1 MRYPRK
7 FPLKLSALYLGLIC
21 LFTITTNQL
30 NAQDSTRS
38 LLDFNNNKLIKKV
51 NSLLDSNQKKINKL
65 IFSKADS
72 IKSKL
77 NSSVQNNLPRE
88 VEKPLPYERL
98 LNTKYTFGRRAYQN
112 TVSQFNYYFN
122 ADEELKD
129 IILNARNAFQEDYTE
144 TLPFYDFDLATTSKR
159 SIDSI
164 IYRCNANI
172 VLHDLRNNWIDD
184 AYLLMAKAYLYHR
197 NFDTAGSILQ
207 FINYSFDE
215 KENGADLVIGSNLR
229 NTKGKFSIASPDN
242 NRLWENGNV
251 RNESLVWQAR
261 NYFEIGELNQGL
273 SLLQLLKTD
282 AVFPARLHPFLFEQ
296 LAYGYYQM
304 DLPDSAATYLIKA
317 LPNAIDINAKAR
329 WYFLIA
335 QLWDKADK
343 NIEAYHWY
351 QKASQQAIN
360 PILSVYAKINVINIE
375 AKNANNKW
383 EELANTLE
391 RLTKREKY
399 KPYSDII
406 YFEMAKLAIKNKGV
420 QQAHDWL
427 ILSIKKNTTNTKQK
441 QKAFELLG
449 ALSYDN
455 NIYSVSKLAYDN
467 LTGVLKTNPNY
478 EKIILRKKWMDQ
490 INTNNQL
497 IQKEDSLQYFYTLPL
512 EIQNVRLL
520 KWQKS
525 QEAYTESLTNLFIEK
540 TEKKELEVIS
550 NNTNSFNN
558 NNSNNNGFG
567 NNRNNGFGNNNANG
581 FGNNAN
587 SFGNNNNNL
596 GNSNNN
602 NSSNNTASDFYFENK
617 NSVSQGK
624 QNFTQKWGERP
635 NIDNWRRKTSGN
647 IAYNKTT
654 ISDLNTTGNSQDA
667 SSKKDTASKNQIK
680 KEVNTAALAVAIKD
694 AKDLENSK
702 LNWNKTAM
710 ANAQLFLLELN
721 DFDKALP
728 LYKKIIERNIEPAI
742 TERALLDMASQYRH
756 DNQPD
761 ISDSIIQIVN
771 KNFPKGYYATK
782 KQEAFNKKTR
792 TQNSVN
798 DYKEAYFL
806 TQIGNWDSLSNM
818 NDKLTSSLKRT
829 KWNTPYQFLKVKM
842 YAQQRMDS
850 LAIMVLDSIILSNQ
864 NELIREK
871 AKNIIAELKKR
882 KETEAYLKQL
892 VIETPVIVQ
901 PIIETTPV
909 EATAITSQQQQANTQ
924 PQSQKDSKA
933 GNIDQPTIT
942 KEPIIAAAPVVP
954 RIIFSNDSTEDHYVA
969 LVTNKVKE
977 VFVKESQTAF
987 TYLNNDEFKKQNLK
1001 TTYVQ
1006 FDDNVYIVWIGP
1018 FSTQQAGTSYIQKI
1032 KPRLKNELI
1041 SFILANQYEI
1051 YILGKSNILQ
1061 IKTKEELEL
1070 YKEFM
1075 QKNIYK

>member
-7 FPLKLSALYLGLIC
+7 YPFKFIALYLGLFC
-21 LFTITTNQL
+21 LFAFTTNQL
-30 NAQDSTRS
+30 TAQDSTRS

-65 IFSKADS
+65 IFNKADS
-72 IKSKL
+72 LKTKL
-77 NSSVQNNLPRE
+77 NNSVRNNLPRE

-98 LNTKYTFGRRAYQN
+98 LNTKYTLGRRAYQN

-122 ADEELKD
+122 ADEELKE
-129 IILNARNAFQEDYTE
+129 IILNARNEFQEDYTE
-144 TLPFYDFDLATTSKR
+144 TLPFYDYDLATTSKR

-215 KENGADLVIGSNLR
+215 KENGADLPIGSNIR

-242 NRLWENGNV
+242 NRIWENGNV
-251 RNESLVWQAR
+251 RNESMVWQAR

-304 DLPDSAATYLIKA
+304 DIPDSAATYLIKA
-317 LPNAIDINAKAR
+317 LPNAVDLNAKAR

-375 AKNANNKW
+375 AKNSNNKW
-383 EELANTLE
+383 QDLANTLE
-391 RLTKREKY
+391 RMTKREKY

-406 YFEMAKLAIKNKGV
+406 YFEMAKLAIKNKGI

-427 ILSIKKNTTNTKQK
+427 ILSIKKNTSNAKQK

-455 NIYSVSKLAYDN
+455 NIYSIAKLAYEN

-478 EKIILRKKWMDQ
+478 EKIVLRKKWMDQ
-490 INTNNQL
+490 INTNNQIIL
-497 IQKEDSLQYFYTLPL
+497 KEDSLQYFYLLPK
-512 EIQNVRLL
+512 EVQNNRLL
-520 KWQKS
+520 KWQKN
-525 QEAYTESLTNLFIEK
+525 QDALTESLKDLFIEK
-540 TEKKELEVIS
+540 TEKKEQEPIS
-550 NNTNSFNN
+550 NFNN
-558 NNSNNNGFG
+558 NNSNNIGFG
-567 NNRNNGFGNNNANG
+567 NNRNNAFGNNN
-581 FGNNAN
+581 
-587 SFGNNNNNL
+587 SFGT
-596 GNSNNN
+596 SNNN
-602 NSSNNTASDFYFENK
+602 NSNNNSVSDFYFENK
-617 NSVSQGK
+617 SSVSQGK

-647 IAYNKTT
+647 IAYNKTN
-654 ISDLNTTGNSQDA
+654 IGDLNTNANTQAPSAQKDSVNKNSITKE
-667 SSKKDTASKNQIK
+667 SKS
-680 KEVNTAALAVAIKD
+680 NTAADAIKD
-694 AKDLENSK
+694 AKDLEKSQ

-710 ANAQLFLLELN
+710 ANAQLFLLQLN

-728 LYKKIIERNIEPAI
+728 LYKKIIERNIDPET
-742 TERALLDMASQYRH
+742 TERALLDMASQYLH
-756 DNQPD
+756 DNKPAV
-761 ISDSIIQIVN
+761 SDSIIQIVN
-771 KNFPKGYYATK
+771 ARFPKGYYATK

-792 TQNSVN
+792 TQSTVN

-806 TQIGNWDSLSNM
+806 TQIGNWDSLANM
-818 NDKLTSSLKRT
+818 NDKLTASLYRT
-829 KWNTPYQFLKVKM
+829 KWNTPFQFLKVKM
-842 YAQQRMDS
+842 YAQQRKDS
-850 LAIMVLDSIILSNQ
+850 LAIVILDSIILSNQ
-864 NELIREK
+864 SELIREK

-882 KETEAYLKQL
+882 KETEAYLKAL
-892 VIETPVIVQ
+892 VIETPTIVPPVVETPIADPTVQ
-901 PIIETTPV
+901 NNTSKLADTLNKSKLLNSKEQAINASPIIP
-909 EATAITSQQQQANTQ
+909 S
-924 PQSQKDSKA
+924 
-933 GNIDQPTIT
+933 
-942 KEPIIAAAPVVP
+942 
-954 RIIFSNDSTEDHYVA
+954 IIFTNDSTEDHYVA
-969 LVTNKVKE
+969 MVTNKVKE

-1018 FSTQQAGTSYIQKI
+1018 FSTQQAGKLYIQKI

-1041 SFILANQYEI
+1041 SFIPANQYEI

-1061 IKTKEELEL
+1061 IKTKEDLEL
-1070 YKEFM
+1070 YKDFM
-1075 QKNIYK
+1075 QKNIYN